1 MIRIFTDFA
10 PSPVVVAK
18 VRRLERRRE
27 LVVQGPGTA
36 GKSDDCA
43 ISHCIDGTVSVQIA
57 TGRTL
62 VWNRSGVKR
71 RYCALVAVAQRGGR
85 RHPPDLSPSGAT
97 RERSFSLN
105 GLKTVREKLE
115 GQLLRQTSEVIS
127 LREKVAQAKLAAR
140 VYGQMQDDEEAP
152 GTVQTSRREEI
163 RFCAS

>member
-57 TGRTL
+57 
-62 VWNRSGVKR
+62 
-71 RYCALVAVAQRGGR
+71 AQCDPLERPQHGGSR
-85 RHPPDLSPSGAT
+85 RHL
-97 RERSFSLN
+97 
-105 GLKTVREKLE
+105 LE
-115 GQLLRQTSEVIS
+115 
-127 LREKVAQAKLAAR
+127 
-140 VYGQMQDDEEAP
+140 
-152 GTVQTSRREEI
+152 
-163 RFCAS
+163 